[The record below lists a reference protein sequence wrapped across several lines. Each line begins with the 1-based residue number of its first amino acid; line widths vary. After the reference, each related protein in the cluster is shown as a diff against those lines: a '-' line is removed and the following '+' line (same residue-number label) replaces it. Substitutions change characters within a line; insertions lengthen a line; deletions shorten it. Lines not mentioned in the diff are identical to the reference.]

1 MFHAKL
7 RILHLQLQQR
17 VLRRHRPV
25 AHGRNMGAETW
36 WIFDTWLKI
45 GWVDNVID
53 TWKKTHKNTIF
64 EYFWAGE
71 YIFDHW

>member
-1 MFHAKL
+1 MHKLSPFASNMFHAKL

-36 WIFDTWLKI
+36 
-45 GWVDNVID
+45 
-53 TWKKTHKNTIF
+53 
-64 EYFWAGE
+64 
-71 YIFDHW
+71 